1 MARAGQGAGGGRA
14 VWSWA
19 LYDWA
24 NSAFATT
31 VMAGFFPVFFKEY
44 WASGLSAT
52 DSTFHLGVAN
62 AVASLCVV
70 VAAPLIGAFAD
81 RAGAKKR
88 LLALFAYLGIA
99 MSAALF
105 WVGAG
110 AWPLALL
117 VYALGLIGFAG
128 ANVSYD
134 ALLLDAAPR
143 QRLDRVSALGY
154 AMGYLGGALL
164 FTVNVA
170 MVLRPGWFGLA
181 DSGEAVRLAFLMV
194 AVWWAV
200 FSLPVLLFVEE
211 RRPELPPRRGGLVRS
226 TFTDLAETF
235 RHIRH
240 YRQAF
245 LFLVAYW
252 FYIDGVDTIVRMAV
266 DYGLAIGFSS
276 ADLLS
281 ALLLTQLVGFPSAI
295 LFGRLAERWS
305 PKRGIGIAILVYV
318 LAVFWAWQMTVAWE
332 FYTLAV
338 VIGLVQGGIQALSR
352 SLYARLIPPE
362 RAGEFFGFYNMLG
375 KFAAVLGPLLVG
387 WVAATSGDSRFGIL
401 SVLVLFLIG
410 AAVLSQVDTAAGE
423 RQAANGPGNY

>member
-1 MARAGQGAGGGRA
+1 MTGQPGDARAL
-14 VWSWA
+14 WSWA

-24 NSAFATT
+24 NSGFATT
-31 VMAGFFPVFFKEY
+31 VMAGFFPVFFKEF
-44 WASGLSAT
+44 WAAGLSPT
-52 DSTFHLGVAN
+52 DSTFQLGLAN
-62 AVASLCVV
+62 SIASLCVV
-70 VAAPLIGAFAD
+70 VLAPLLGALAD

-88 LLALFAYLGIA
+88 LLALFAYLGVA
-99 MSAALF
+99 MAASLF
-105 WVGAG
+105 WVAEG

-117 VYALGLIGFAG
+117 VYALGIIGFAG

-143 QRLDRVSALGY
+143 ERLDRVSALGY
-154 AMGYLGGALL
+154 AMGYLGGGLL
-164 FTVNVA
+164 FAVNVA

-181 DSGEAVRLAFLMV
+181 DAAQAVQVAFLTV
-194 AVWWAV
+194 AVWWGM

-211 RRPELPPRRGGLVRS
+211 TAPRLPPRPGGLVRG
-226 TFTDLAETF
+226 TLADLGETF
-235 RHIRH
+235 RHVRR
-240 YRQAF
+240 YRYAF

-281 ALLLTQLVGFPSAI
+281 ALLLTQLIGFPAAI
-295 LFGRLAERWS
+295 GFGRLAERWS

-318 LAVFWAWQMTVAWE
+318 LAVFWAWQMSVAWE

-338 VIGLVQGGIQALSR
+338 IIGLVQGGIQALSR
-352 SLYARLIPPE
+352 SFYARLIPRH

-375 KFAAVLGPLLVG
+375 KFAAVLGPLMVG

-401 SVLVLFLIG
+401 SVILLFLIG
-410 AAVLSQVDTAAGE
+410 AAVLTQVDMAAGE
-423 RQAANGPGNY
+423 RQAQAEDRQAGI